1 MRATRI
7 VIPKNLRATV
17 LTIGHERHLGVVSM
31 KQRLRTKVWWPKL
44 EKDVEKFVRTCDG
57 CQLVSRPDPP
67 EPLTSTELPEGP
79 WKAVAVDY
87 LGPVPSGEHI
97 LLQILRYFANC

>member
-7 VIPKNLRATV
+7 VIPKNVRATV
-17 LTIGHERHLGVVSM
+17 LTIGHEGHLGVVSM
-31 KQRLRTKVWWPKL
+31 KQRLRTKVGWPKL

-67 EPLTSTELPEGP
+67 PRALDKYRVTRRTLESCGSRL
-79 WKAVAVDY
+79 
-87 LGPVPSGEHI
+87 SGTCT
-97 LLQILRYFANC
+97 LR